1 MKEEEAKCVSLPF
14 CYMENYVKLP
24 AGAKLQCFADFGG
37 SASGLSPLFAF
48 YGKKVEIFAR
58 MMSSYK

>member
-24 AGAKLQCFADFGG
+24 AGAKLQRFADFGG

-48 YGKKVEIFAR
+48 YGKKLKFLHA
-58 MMSSYK
+58 

>member
-37 SASGLSPLFAF
+37 SASGLSPLQTVD
-48 YGKKVEIFAR
+48 KKLFSPFGGGE
-58 MMSSYK
+58 

>member
-24 AGAKLQCFADFGG
+24 AGAKLQRFADFGG

>member
-37 SASGLSPLFAF
+37 SASGLSPLFCILW
-48 YGKKVEIFAR
+48 KKVEIFAR